1 MTDDPSARYKE
12 LLDTAHRAARTHS
25 EHERARSLALIGEIA
40 AEDKEIAAAKD
51 AEAKVTEEVTGWWR
65 RQVAA
70 PLADVSWLTLGSLPT
85 ADLSADPEN
94 LKDYLAHIEPATDAL
109 NAAVRR
115 ASWPRRR

>member
-70 PLADVSWLTLGSLPT
+70 PLADVGWLTLGSTPA
-85 ADLSADPEN
+85 ADLGADPAH
-94 LKDYLAHIEPATDAL
+94 LKDYLARIEPATDAL
-109 NAAVRR
+109 NTAVRR